1 MGWTSTGE
9 AQNSES
15 FKILL
20 TLRREYPGAP
30 DRGGK
35 KEDTDNFVLLM
46 ETLRRTF
53 DAEARDLGLTF
64 TAPSSFWYLRWFDL
78 PGLMKY
84 ADWVNV
90 VCSWSSLSFLTP
102 TDRG

>member
-1 MGWTSTGE
+1 
-9 AQNSES
+9 
-15 FKILL
+15 
-20 TLRREYPGAP
+20 
-30 DRGGK
+30 
-35 KEDTDNFVLLM
+35 M
-46 ETLRRTF
+46 ETLRKTF

-90 VCSWSSLSFLTP
+90 VCQRLFLHEAILTN
-102 TDRG
+102 